1 MEAAMSICI
10 SNAESSWFCQPRT
23 LVSALRMLGF
33 VLLSAALSGAFAAK
47 PVARDDRNSKG
58 PDAVGQTR
66 VGLASY
72 YGPGLQGKETAAGET
87 FDKNDISAAHPT
99 YPMGTRLKVTNLR
112 NGRAINVRINDR
124 GPVRKHRAQGVII
137 DLSERAARELGFR
150 RDGRTRVKTEVL
162 ELGEQAPRTASAEPV
177 VASATREPR

>member
-1 MEAAMSICI
+1 L
-10 SNAESSWFCQPRT
+10 P
-23 LVSALRMLGF
+23 
-33 VLLSAALSGAFAAK
+33 
-47 PVARDDRNSKG
+47 
-58 PDAVGQTR
+58 
-66 VGLASY
+66 
-72 YGPGLQGKETAAGET
+72 GKETAAGET

>member
-1 MEAAMSICI
+1 MSQHV
-10 SNAESSWFCQPRT
+10 SNAGSGHFCKPA
-23 LVSALRMLGF
+23 LVVAARLLGVSLLTFALG
-33 VLLSAALSGAFAAK
+33 GAFAAK
-47 PVARDDRNSKG
+47 PPAHDDRSLKG
-58 PDAVGQTR
+58 PEAVGQTR

-72 YGPGLQGKETAAGET
+72 YGKGLQGKETADGET

-112 NGRAINVRINDR
+112 NGRSINVRINDR

-162 ELGEQAPRTASAEPV
+162 AWGEEPPRTASAQPV
-177 VASATREPR
+177 VASAREPR

>member
-1 MEAAMSICI
+1 
-10 SNAESSWFCQPRT
+10 
-23 LVSALRMLGF
+23 
-33 VLLSAALSGAFAAK
+33 
-47 PVARDDRNSKG
+47 
-58 PDAVGQTR
+58 
-66 VGLASY
+66 
-72 YGPGLQGKETAAGET
+72 
-87 FDKNDISAAHPT
+87 
-99 YPMGTRLKVTNLR
+99 
-112 NGRAINVRINDR
+112 AINVRINDR

>member
-1 MEAAMSICI
+1 MSSCVRTTR
-10 SNAESSWFCQPRT
+10 SRVLCQPHRVFSAIRW
-23 LVSALRMLGF
+23 LAICFFSVAVST
-33 VLLSAALSGAFAAK
+33 AFAGK
-47 PVARDDRNSKG
+47 PAAHHDRAQNG
-58 PDAVGQTR
+58 PDAVVGQTR

-72 YGPGLQGKETAAGET
+72 YGKGLQGKETADGET

-162 ELGEQAPRTASAEPV
+162 ELGEQAQRTASATEPK
-177 VASATREPR
+177 VASAAREPR